1 MGGSSSNG
9 NDSNNIKDRC
19 SDISL
24 GSSNSTLTDGSHANS
39 TDGGSNEQYGTNQT
53 RSSSSSN
60 SSDIYKVH
68 LKNNPPPPSIIT
80 TDGKKDTEPPIE
92 EENNGG
98 ECYSPQQTA
107 PPLVDENV
115 SKSGYHRSSHVDNAP
130 TGSTVAATASEY

>member
-9 NDSNNIKDRC
+9 NDSNNTKDRC
-19 SDISL
+19 SDISI
-24 GSSNSTLTDGSHANS
+24 GSSNSTSTDGSHANS
-39 TDGGSNEQYGTNQT
+39 TDGGSNEQYGSQT

-68 LKNNPPPPSIIT
+68 LKNNPPPPSMIT
-80 TDGKKDTEPPIE
+80 TDGKKDTEPPIEE

-115 SKSGYHRSSHVDNAP
+115 SKSGYHQSSHVDNAP